1 MTAIWGPLG
10 WMTLHSVATCYPES
24 PTQSEKELMDSW
36 LDMFRDTIT
45 CPHCREH
52 FAGMLQT
59 YRSTFPSMLNSRQ
72 DFSMFTFRAH
82 NAVNRRLRKP
92 IQATLEECMTTL
104 QNNVKT
110 RTAADY
116 RVSYLNH
123 IHRYWKGWQDVS
135 GIVALKKIA
144 EMRKIEQ
151 TYVQPRDTNFNVT
164 LASDVVVLPQDSL
177 ERRDGPAEPRIP
189 GVVLPRGQA
198 GVRAGF
204 RITAGGIRLR

>member
-24 PTQSEKELMDSW
+24 PTQSEKELMYSW

-59 YRSTFPSMLNSRQ
+59 YRSSFPSMLNSRQ
-72 DFSMFTFRAH
+72 DFSLFTFRAH

-92 IQATLEECMTTL
+92 IQGTLEECMATL

-116 RVSYLNH
+116 RISYINH
-123 IHRYWKGWQDVS
+123 ITRHWKSWQDVT
-135 GIVALKKIA
+135 GVVALKKIA
-144 EMRKIEQ
+144 EMRKIEM
-151 TYVQPRDTNFNVT
+151 TYIQPRDTNFKVT
-164 LASDVVVLPQDSL
+164 LTPDVVVLPQDSL
-177 ERRDGPAEPRIP
+177 EPREGPVEPRR
-189 GVVLPRGQA
+189 GVVLPKGQPGA
-198 GVRAGF
+198 RAGF
-204 RITAGGIRLR
+204 RITAAGIRLR